1 MRAYSIEEN
10 EEMKN
15 LIGLLMLLLLSNGLS
30 SCTEKKQNTNIIA
43 TKPKPVQKKETQSM
57 GDYHQSMPVE
67 WLGTNYVVE
76 VSRQSDKALPLA
88 DDGMGNKYYDNQ
100 ITLKI
105 LRHDHSEFF
114 NRTFSKAD
122 FVSYVDEAYRKNSAL
137 LGIVFDK
144 AEGNYIQFA
153 VSVGSPDKM
162 SDEYVPLVM
171 KVSNLGAITIH
182 KDTQLDTRNTRLD
195 DTDSDQEEED
205 DI

>member
-1 MRAYSIEEN
+1 M
-10 EEMKN
+10 
-15 LIGLLMLLLLSNGLS
+15 
-30 SCTEKKQNTNIIA
+30 
-43 TKPKPVQKKETQSM
+43 
-57 GDYHQSMPVE
+57 
-67 WLGTNYVVE
+67 
-76 VSRQSDKALPLA
+76 
-88 DDGMGNKYYDNQ
+88 
-100 ITLKI
+100 
-105 LRHDHSEFF
+105 FF

-195 DTDSDQEEED
+195 DTDSDPEEED

>member
-1 MRAYSIEEN
+1 
-10 EEMKN
+10 
-15 LIGLLMLLLLSNGLS
+15 MLLLLSNGLS

-195 DTDSDQEEED
+195 DTDSNPEEED